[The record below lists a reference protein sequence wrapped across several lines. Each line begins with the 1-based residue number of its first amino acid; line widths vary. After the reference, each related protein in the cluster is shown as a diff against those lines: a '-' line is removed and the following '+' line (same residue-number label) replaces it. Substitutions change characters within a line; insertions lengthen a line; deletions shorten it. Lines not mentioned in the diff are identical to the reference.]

1 MSSILA
7 PSMRRVALLSTYP
20 PRQCG
25 IATFASNL
33 HAAIAGADPEL
44 ECLALAMSDGTVAGT
59 YPPEVRLEIPQ
70 ADAGAYLR
78 AADFLADANADVL
91 SVQHEYGIFGGPDG
105 SYLLPLLERARMPV

>member
-33 HAAIAGADPEL
+33 HAAIAGADPEG

-59 YPPEVRLEIPQ
+59 YPPEVRLRLCARGRLSRRRQ
-70 ADAGAYLR
+70 RRCAVGA
-78 AADFLADANADVL
+78 A
-91 SVQHEYGIFGGPDG
+91 
-105 SYLLPLLERARMPV
+105 